1 MHRPMIR
8 RNHTGHR
15 VGEHH
20 QRAKL
25 TDAQVAEIRSL
36 HMPYVLGRGYKALAT
51 KFGAAESTI
60 RDICTYRT
68 RPL

>member
-1 MHRPMIR
+1 MKHNIR

-20 QRAKL
+20 PKARL
-25 TDAQVAEIRSL
+25 SDAQVAEIRAKYR
-36 HMPYVLGRGYKALAT
+36 PGVYGYHRLAVEY
-51 KFGAAESTI
+51 GCGESTV

-68 RPL
+68 RP